1 MACEDSNAALPA
13 PAHTMANPGYGKRPA
28 PDQLPFRSGCFDHLP
43 PRERYVAAFIDRLPE
58 GAAMDAKTL
67 AKALPLYGQQAV
79 RTALNELS
87 RAGHLRRVRRR
98 AEGSGAGD
106 GVTRWVFRTYW
117 SRTARDSEWWA
128 RFLAGDVPS
137 EAQPETPTE
146 TCPAS
151 AVPAAPGPGDVP
163 APEPNQAERADA
175 PRPAVRPRPSV
186 AYETLAQLGRTE
198 PRLALSATDC
208 AALEELA
215 AAWLARGATPAS
227 LTQSL
232 VAGLPEPVYSP
243 RALVH
248 RRLRDKMPPE
258 LPASEERPASRARL
272 IMECTECRVPGRPEA
287 LPGGLFRACR
297 GGTTAEAPRALPP
310 TAVHVRAAQVRG
322 AMRMPLRA

>member
-1 MACEDSNAALPA
+1 MPA
-13 PAHTMANPGYGKRPA
+13 PVHPMANPGYGKRSA
-28 PDQLPFRSGCFDHLP
+28 PDQLPFRSGCFDHLQ

-98 AEGSGAGD
+98 ADGGGAGGVGE
-106 GVTRWVFRTYW
+106 GVTRWVFQTYW
-117 SRTARDSEWWA
+117 SRTARGSEWWA
-128 RFLAGDVPS
+128 RFLAGDVPD
-137 EAQPETPTE
+137 EAQPETPAG
-146 TCPAS
+146 TCVAS
-151 AVPAAPGPGDVP
+151 VAPTALDDVP
-163 APEPNQAERADA
+163 APEPKQAEQAEQADT
-175 PRPAVRPRPSV
+175 PQPAVRPRPSA

-198 PRLALSATDC
+198 PRLALSAADC

-215 AAWLARGATPAS
+215 AAWLARGAAPAD

-232 VAGLPEPVYSP
+232 VAGLPDPVYSP

-258 LPASEERPASRARL
+258 LPAPEERPSSRARL

-287 LPGGLFRACR
+287 LPGGLCRACR
-297 GGTTAEAPRALPP
+297 GDTTAEAPRALPP
-310 TAVHVRAAQVRG
+310 TAVHIRAAQVRG
-322 AMRMPLRA
+322 SIRMPLRA